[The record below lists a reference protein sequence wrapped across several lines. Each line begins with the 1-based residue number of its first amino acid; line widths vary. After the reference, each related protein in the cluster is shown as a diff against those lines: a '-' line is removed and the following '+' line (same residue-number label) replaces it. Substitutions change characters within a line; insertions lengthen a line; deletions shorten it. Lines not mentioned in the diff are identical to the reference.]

1 MDGRHCVVFGA
12 FENDRCDLVA
22 LNFRSMCFGTVESLQ
37 MQLFT
42 EKSMENITN
51 EDPLELPD
59 DFTPHDFVIR
69 IHCATYAL
77 LLHAL
82 GSIAIGRKSIDVD
95 LGLAP
100 V

>member
-1 MDGRHCVVFGA
+1 
-12 FENDRCDLVA
+12 
-22 LNFRSMCFGTVESLQ
+22 MCFGTVESLQ